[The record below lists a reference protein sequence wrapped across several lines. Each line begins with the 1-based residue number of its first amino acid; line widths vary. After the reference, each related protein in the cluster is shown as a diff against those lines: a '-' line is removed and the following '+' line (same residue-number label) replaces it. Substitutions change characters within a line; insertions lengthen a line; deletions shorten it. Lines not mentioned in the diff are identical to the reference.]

1 MCTTEAGYQ
10 TDTAQVWFVHLLLYQ
25 THLKSNWTL
34 RWMHRSIWTVTEWS
48 QKTLILKYQ
57 FFLFY
62 ILRKTTGL
70 NKLEGIFYS
79 MQQIKGLG
87 QINENERQVFT
98 LKHRDGAVV
107 NTVIC
112 FKQYTIFFS
121 AKPASKLLIA
131 GGSLHSSLCCF
142 ASSYLKQK
150 YFYSTERSD
159 REWDI

>member
-98 LKHRDGAVV
+98 LKHRDRAVV
-107 NTVIC
+107 NTVIS
-112 FKQYTIFFS
+112 FKQYTIFFFS

-142 ASSYLKQK
+142 ASSYL
-150 YFYSTERSD
+150 
-159 REWDI
+159 